1 VLNDLGDWIRQLI
14 RLIVRFLADSRGSP
28 LWLLLQPTLYRLSID
43 RIYSSG
49 RNMSRGNQREIDRQ
63 RAQKKQE
70 EKLKAAGR
78 VSIRFYVC
86 RIFNIVLVFVLLDP
100 R

>member
-1 VLNDLGDWIRQLI
+1 
-14 RLIVRFLADSRGSP
+14 
-28 LWLLLQPTLYRLSID
+28 
-43 RIYSSG
+43 
-49 RNMSRGNQREIDRQ
+49 MSRGNQREIDRQ